1 MACGAGRALMQVVL
15 VAAVAE
21 NGVIGHDN
29 AMPWRLKSDL
39 KRFRALTTGKPVIM
53 GRKTFQSLGRPLKD
67 RTNVVVSRDAGFSA
81 VGAVVVATIEAALEV
96 ARGDALRRGVDE
108 IIIGG
113 GSHVYGA
120 FLPIATRIEITL
132 VHATPD
138 GDTRFPPIDPAGW
151 EEVSRIA
158 GDRAL
163 EDTAPTTW
171 LTYARRGP
179 PVTGN

>member
-1 MACGAGRALMQVVL
+1 MQIVL

-21 NGVIGHDN
+21 NGVIGRDN

-67 RTNVVVSRDAGFSA
+67 RTNIVVSRDPAFNA
-81 VGAVVVATIEAALEV
+81 PGAVVVATMEAALEV
-96 ARGDALRRGVDE
+96 ARGDALRRGVNE

-120 FLPIATRIEITL
+120 FLPIATRIEMTL
-132 VHATPD
+132 VHATPE
-138 GDTRFPPIDPAGW
+138 GDTRFPAVDPTVW
-151 EEVSRIA
+151 EEVLRTP
-158 GDRAL
+158 GDQAP

-171 LTYARRGP
+171 LTYTRRGP
-179 PVTGN
+179 PVTEG